1 MAETVSETFRQN
13 CYDDTKAQRL
23 VLTSDGITLSN
34 GDISANNKVKFNLA
48 SCTSTQQI
56 QFGCM
61 PTNSVSVAILNED
74 GRFSTDSIVG
84 KEFKCHIGVE
94 TDDSDYLAPKS
105 SISAIDTRS
114 MQVSV
119 HSVAPYIRGNITL
132 GSILPELMNGDPCKI
147 MLTYDALYFVVD
159 DGEDRYYAKHEC
171 TGTRTYGEYDDPSDD
186 ECAMLDRLMDD
197 PYDAIAYYDG
207 GMAEFT
213 YKGESVAPGEWH
225 TVSGSVISVTD
236 AIECPMKAWKVGI
249 AMAPSTTG
257 ASGGDVAETW
267 SDMKNKTWG
276 NAKNKTWGDYS
287 GYSIFGCIRYESV
300 PMGVWKFDRP
310 RKVNTAVLTLSGRD
324 RMVVFDEDSAQF
336 VASVANGT
344 TFTPRTLIK
353 AIGAYK
359 GVPVGDLSSLNDF
372 ADNISFDGKVYY
384 QNKSLKDLLSY
395 AFEVGG
401 ANGMIDRRGQ
411 LCASSSDTT
420 AIALPYVYTFDVAD
434 YTAHT
439 IGKMLIYRQGE
450 TSEYETDSSVTGG
463 ETYDWNDNPFFNN
476 ILVTGS
482 WFSKNIHKKYG
493 GFRNAITVTDADY
506 SMWCDD
512 VYSWTDDEVTYTE
525 PIFTMSIEWGGSG
538 RVTYTN
544 YGDETRQY
552 ASYASRVEGTS
563 NTNDQNLQGF
573 NKAQFAQKLFFDEK
587 GLTVNGNGMRIV
599 NSNNQEVFYADDNGN
614 LTLKGTI
621 NAEEGTIASWLIQ
634 EDGLVCE
641 YTDSSNWNHYVR
653 LQPKAYDNALIVG
666 NKAYET
672 KFEST
677 GLTIYDSVIRDH
689 AIAAFIDFSADDE
702 FDEYELQIACASSL
716 SSIDTSIDIR
726 AKHVSFDVD
735 NAIRISNVPTT
746 TNSANACFV
755 GSGLYKTSSLMKWK
769 DNIKTIEDASEKV
782 DNLRGVSFTSKCEAD
797 DPQKIFFG
805 FIAEEMEKVAPELCT
820 YEDGKLQG
828 VQYDR
833 VCALLLE
840 DNKACHRKIEALE
853 KRLEE
858 LERRLDK

>member
-1 MAETVSETFRQN
+1 MAETVSATFRQN

-23 VLTSDGITLSN
+23 VLASDGITLSN
-34 GDISANNKVKFNLA
+34 EDISANSKVRFNLA

-56 QFGCM
+56 QFGCV
-61 PTNSVSVAILNED
+61 PTNSVSVSILNED
-74 GRFSTDSIVG
+74 GRFSSDSIVG
-84 KEFKCHIGVE
+84 KEFRCHIGVE
-94 TDDSDYLAPKS
+94 VDDADYLAPKNA
-105 SISAIDTRS
+105 ISALDTGS
-114 MQVSV
+114 MIISV
-119 HSVAPYIRGNITL
+119 HSEAPYIRGNVML
-132 GSILPELMNGDPCKI
+132 ASVLPELMDGYPCKI

-159 DGEDRYYAKHEC
+159 DGTDRYYAKHEC
-171 TGTRTYGEYDDPSDD
+171 TGTRTFGEYDDPSDD

-197 PYDAIAYYDG
+197 GYDAIAYYDG

-236 AIECPMKAWKVGI
+236 AIEYPMKSWKVGI
-249 AMAPSTTG
+249 AMTPSATG

-267 SDMKNKTWG
+267 SEMKNKTWG
-276 NAKNKTWGDYS
+276 TAKNKTWGDYS
-287 GYSIFGCIRYESV
+287 GYSIFGCVRYESV
-300 PMGVWKFDRP
+300 PCGVWHFDRP
-310 RKVNTAVLTLSGRD
+310 RKINTAVLTLTGKD
-324 RMVVFDEDSAQF
+324 RMVLFDEDSAQF
-336 VASVANGT
+336 VASVPKGVT
-344 TFTPRTLIK
+344 LTPRTLIQ

-359 GVPVGDLSSLNDF
+359 GISVGDLSSLNEL
-372 ADNISFDGKVYY
+372 ADEIRIDGKVYY

-401 ANGMIDRRGQ
+401 ANGMIDRRGR

-439 IGKMLIYRQGE
+439 IGKMLVYRQGE
-450 TSEYETDSSVTGG
+450 TSEYETDSSVTNG

-476 ILVTGS
+476 ILLSGS
-482 WFSKNIHKKYG
+482 WFSENIHKKYG

-512 VYSWTDDEVTYTE
+512 VYSWTDEDEVTYTE
-525 PIFTMSIEWGGSG
+525 PIFTMQIEWGGSG

-544 YGDETRQY
+544 YGDENRQY

-573 NKAQFAQKLFFDEK
+573 NKAQYANRLFFDEQ
-587 GLTVNGNGMRIV
+587 GLTVQSNGLRVI
-599 NSNNQEVFYADDNGN
+599 NQNDEAVFYADDEGN
-614 LTLKGTI
+614 LTLKGTV
-621 NAEEGTIASWLIQ
+621 NANNGNIGGWQIT
-634 EDGLVCE
+634 EDGLE
-641 YTDSSNWNHYVR
+641 W
-653 LQPKAYDNALIVG
+653 VG
-666 NKAYET
+666 NNGNVVKM
-672 KFEST
+672 
-677 GLTIYDSVIRDH
+677 LTNVYSSFLVENDVWGTRMYADGFDFVDKINGGGG
-689 AIAAFIDFSADDE
+689 AI
-702 FDEYELQIACASSL
+702 Q
-716 SSIDTSIDIR
+716 
-726 AKHVSFDVD
+726 FDVD
-735 NAIRISNVPTT
+735 EDYRNLTIRCLGGSGVSASVDIEANSIGMYPSNGNIYFYDLSST

-755 GSGLYKTSSLMKWK
+755 NSKLCKSSSLRKLK

-797 DPQKIFFG
+797 DPNVVLYG
-805 FIAEEMEKVAPELCT
+805 LIAEEVEKAVPELAT

-833 VCALLLE
+833 VCALLIE
-840 DNKACHRKIEALE
+840 DNKACHRRIEELE
-853 KRLEE
+853 KRLEQ

>member
-34 GDISANNKVKFNLA
+34 GDISANSKVKFNLA
-48 SCTSTQQI
+48 SCTSSQQI

-105 SISAIDTRS
+105 AISAIDTRS

-119 HSVAPYIRGNITL
+119 HSVAPYISGNITL
-132 GSILPELMNGDPCKI
+132 GSVLPELMNGDPCKI

-213 YKGESVAPGEWH
+213 YKGESVDPGEWH

-236 AIECPMKAWKVGI
+236 AIEYPMKAWKVGI

-310 RKVNTAVLTLSGRD
+310 RKVNTAVLTLSGKD

-344 TFTPRTLIK
+344 TFTPRTLIE

-359 GVPVGDLSSLNDF
+359 GVPVGDLSSLNEL
-372 ADNISFDGKVYY
+372 ADEIRIDGKVYY

-411 LCASSSDTT
+411 LCASSADNT
-420 AIALPYVYTFDVAD
+420 AIELPYVYTFDVAD

-463 ETYDWNDNPFFNN
+463 ETYDWTDNPFFNN
-476 ILVTGS
+476 ILLTGS
-482 WFSKNIHKKYG
+482 WFSEDIHKKYG

-512 VYSWTDDEVTYTE
+512 VYSWTDEDEVTYTE
-525 PIFTMSIEWGGSG
+525 PIFTMQIEWGGSG
-538 RVTYTN
+538 RVTYAN

-573 NKAQFAQKLFFDEK
+573 NKAQYANRLYFDEQ
-587 GLTVNGNGMRIV
+587 GLTVQSNGLRVI
-599 NSNNQEVFYADDNGN
+599 NQNDEAVFYADDEGN
-614 LTLKGTI
+614 LTLKGTV
-621 NAEEGTIASWLIQ
+621 NAESGKIGDVWDIYADGIVCG
-634 EDGLVCE
+634 EDDDGIFLGEDNGIKTLRMTKKTSGEKTVTE
-641 YTDSSNWNHYVR
+641 FVENGMSFRHYNSSNQEISGADVYLWNNDELRINGYVST
-653 LQPKAYDNALIVG
+653 LSAGSTATSPNMV
-666 NKAYET
+666 
-672 KFEST
+672 FVST
-677 GLTIYDSVIRDH
+677 GETGGWRKFYVSTSLRKMKDH
-689 AIAAFIDFSADDE
+689 
-702 FDEYELQIACASSL
+702 
-716 SSIDTSIDIR
+716 
-726 AKHVSFDVD
+726 
-735 NAIRISNVPTT
+735 
-746 TNSANACFV
+746 
-755 GSGLYKTSSLMKWK
+755 
-769 DNIKTIEDASEKV
+769 IKTIENASDKV

-797 DPQKIFFG
+797 DPNLVLYG
-805 FIAEEMEKVAPELCT
+805 FIAEEVEKAVPELAS
-820 YEDGKLQG
+820 YADGKLQG

-833 VCALLLE
+833 VCALLVE
-840 DNKACHRKIEALE
+840 DNKACHRRIEELE
-853 KRLEE
+853 KRLSD